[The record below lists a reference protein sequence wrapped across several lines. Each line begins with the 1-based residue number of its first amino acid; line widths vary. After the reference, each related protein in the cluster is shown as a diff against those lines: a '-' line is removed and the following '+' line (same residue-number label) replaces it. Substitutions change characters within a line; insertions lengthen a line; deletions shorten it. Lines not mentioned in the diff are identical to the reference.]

1 MSKEFIE
8 AGNTH
13 EIKLGKMKRV
23 ETNGKAIL
31 ICNVDGEFYAV
42 DDMCTHEDSSL
53 YLGCM
58 KGDLVQC
65 SLHGAKFS
73 VKTGEP
79 MEEPGEIPLQT
90 YELKVEDGRIFVKV

>member
-1 MSKEFIE
+1 MSKTFIE
-8 AGNTH
+8 AGNTN

-23 ETNGKAIL
+23 EVGDKAIL
-31 ICNVDGEFYAV
+31 VCNVEGEFYAV

-65 SLHGAKFS
+65 SLHGARFS

-79 MEEPGEIPLQT
+79 MEEPAEIPLQT
-90 YELKVEDGRIFVKV
+90 YETKIDGERILVKV

>member
-1 MSKEFIE
+1 MSKAFIE
-8 AGNTH
+8 AGNTN

-23 ETNGKAIL
+23 EVGDKAIL
-31 ICNVDGEFYAV
+31 VCNVDGEFYAV

-65 SLHGAKFS
+65 SLHGARFN
-73 VKTGEP
+73 VKTGEA
-79 MEEPGEIPLQT
+79 MEEPAEIPLQT
-90 YELKVEDGRIFVKV
+90 YEVKIDAERILVKV

>member
-8 AGNTH
+8 AGNTN
-13 EIKLGKMKRV
+13 EIKLGKMKRI
-23 ETNGKAIL
+23 EAGDKAIL
-31 ICNVDGEFYAV
+31 VCNVDGEFYAV

-58 KGDLVQC
+58 KGNLVQC
-65 SLHGAKFS
+65 SLHGARFN

-79 MEEPGEIPLQT
+79 MEEPAEVPLQT
-90 YELKVEDGRIFVKV
+90 YALKIEGDKILVSV

>member
-1 MSKEFIE
+1 MSKKLIE
-8 AGNTH
+8 AGNTK
-13 EIKLGKMKRV
+13 EIKQGKMKRIEV
-23 ETNGKAIL
+23 GDKAIL
-31 ICNVDGEFYAV
+31 VCNVDGEFYAV

-73 VKTGEP
+73 VITGEP
-79 MEEPGEIPLQT
+79 KEEPGEIPLQT
-90 YELKVEDGRIFVKV
+90 YPVVIKNETIFVEV

>member
-1 MSKEFIE
+1 MSKTFIE
-8 AGNTH
+8 AGNTN

-23 ETNGKAIL
+23 EVGDKAIL
-31 ICNVDGEFYAV
+31 VCNVEGEFYAV

-65 SLHGAKFS
+65 SLHGARFS

-79 MEEPGEIPLQT
+79 MEEPAEIPLQT
-90 YELKVEDGRIFVKV
+90 YETKIDGERSLVKV

>member
-8 AGNTH
+8 AGNTN
-13 EIKLGKMKRV
+13 EIKRGKMKRV
-23 ETNGKAIL
+23 ETGDKAIL
-31 ICNVDGEFYAV
+31 VCNVDDEFYAV

-65 SLHGAKFS
+65 SLHGARFS

-79 MEEPGEIPLQT
+79 MEEPAEVPLQT
-90 YELKVEDGRIFVKV
+90 YELKVEGDRILVKV

>member
-8 AGNTH
+8 AGNTN
-13 EIKLGKMKRV
+13 EIKLGKMKRI
-23 ETNGKAIL
+23 EAGDKAIL
-31 ICNVDGEFYAV
+31 VCNVNGEFYAV

-65 SLHGAKFS
+65 SLHGARFN

-79 MEEPGEIPLQT
+79 MEEPAEVPLQT
-90 YELKVEDGRIFVKV
+90 YALKIEGDKILVSV

>member
-1 MSKEFIE
+1 MPKTFIE

-23 ETNGKAIL
+23 EANDKAIL
-31 ICNVDGEFYAV
+31 VCNVDGEFYAV

-58 KGDLVQC
+58 KGELVQC
-65 SLHGAKFS
+65 SLHGARFN

-79 MEEPGEIPLQT
+79 MEEPAEIPLQT
-90 YELKVEDGRIFVKV
+90 YEVKIEGERILVKL